1 MALRLISENVMTV
14 RFMLSE
20 DIPAAALVHQ
30 SAFPRQRH
38 SQQWLQCNFNA
49 APRYL
54 CFVAQQA
61 NEIVGYIIW
70 VQKSGFRPEAVLELE
85 QLAVAPEHQGKGIGR
100 ELITASL
107 PLVKAQ
113 LSEQGSTMKHILVT
127 TRADN
132 FAQQLY
138 RKTLGAEVE
147 TIISNLYSADEVLM
161 IARNVSV

>member
-1 MALRLISENVMTV
+1 VALRLISENVMTV
-14 RFMLSE
+14 RFMLTE

-85 QLAVAPEHQGKGIGR
+85 QLAVASEHQGKGIGR
-100 ELITASL
+100 ELIAASL

-113 LSEQGSTMKHILVT
+113 LSKQGSTVKHILVT

-138 RKTLGAEVE
+138 RETLGAEVE
-147 TIISNLYSADEVLM
+147 TTISNLYSADEVLM
-161 IARNVSV
+161 VARNVSV

>member
-14 RFMLSE
+14 RFMLAE

-54 CFVAQQA
+54 CFVAQQV

-100 ELITASL
+100 ELIAASL

-113 LSEQGSTMKHILVT
+113 LSKQGSTLKHILVT

-138 RKTLGAEVE
+138 RETLGAEVE
-147 TIISNLYSADEVLM
+147 TTISNLYSADEVLM

>member
-1 MALRLISENVMTV
+1 MTV
-14 RFMLSE
+14 RFMLAE

-61 NEIVGYIIW
+61 NVIVGYIIW
-70 VQKSGFRPEAVLELE
+70 VQKSGFRSEAVLELE

-113 LSEQGSTMKHILVT
+113 LSRQGSTLKHILVT

-138 RKTLGAEVE
+138 RETLGAEVE
-147 TIISNLYSADEVLM
+147 TTISNLYSADEVLM